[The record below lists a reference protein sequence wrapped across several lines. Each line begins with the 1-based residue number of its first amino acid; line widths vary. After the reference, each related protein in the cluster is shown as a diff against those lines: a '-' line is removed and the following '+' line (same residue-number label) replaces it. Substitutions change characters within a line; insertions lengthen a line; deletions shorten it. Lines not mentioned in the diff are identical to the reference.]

1 MVENVADTVA
11 NVADLMA
18 NVVDLMANVAIEKP
32 LSYALSIGICRK
44 PSVST
49 QETSG
54 FHARNRWFPTWKP
67 MDFRVETNG
76 NLRGDQ
82 WRPAWELMET
92 CVNHYAEAPLPVH
105 ASADGHCERSVLSG
119 AKAKLERYSQAGNAS
134 ESKAFFSL
142 LRETLLSVEAGN
154 ASESKAFFS
163 TNAKSFVFSCA
174 TFQ

>member
-1 MVENVADTVA
+1 
-11 NVADLMA
+11 
-18 NVVDLMANVAIEKP
+18 
-32 LSYALSIGICRK
+32 
-44 PSVST
+44 
-49 QETSG
+49 
-54 FHARNRWFPTWKP
+54 
-67 MDFRVETNG
+67 
-76 NLRGDQ
+76 
-82 WRPAWELMET
+82 MET
-92 CVNHYAEAPLPVH
+92 CVNHYPEAPFPVH
-105 ASADGHCERSVLSG
+105 ASADGRCERSTLSG

>member
-18 NVVDLMANVAIEKP
+18 NVAIEKP
-32 LSYALSIGICRK
+32 LSYALSIGYL
-44 PSVST
+44 
-49 QETSG
+49 QETSSLVSRIHRFPRRKPVVSTRETDG
-54 FHARNRWFPTWKP
+54 FRRGNRWIPVWKP
-67 MDFRVETNG
+67 METCVD
-76 NLRGDQ
+76 R
-82 WRPAWELMET
+82 WRPAWRPMET
-92 CVNHYAEAPLPVH
+92 CVNHYAEAPLPAH
-105 ASADGHCERSVLSG
+105 ASADGHCERSTLSG